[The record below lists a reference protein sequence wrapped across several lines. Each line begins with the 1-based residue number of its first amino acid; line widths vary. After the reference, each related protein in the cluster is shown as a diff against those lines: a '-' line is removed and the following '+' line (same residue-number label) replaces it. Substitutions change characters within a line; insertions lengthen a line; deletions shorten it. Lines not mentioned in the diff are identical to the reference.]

1 MTKKGDPL
9 TTEGLFTVTRKRRP
23 LLGNNEHGVRVNV
36 TRNKHGVRVN
46 VTRNKHGGR
55 VDVTRNKDGHDQK
68 QGLRASPGMSLNRG
82 LSGGSGREG

>member
-23 LLGNNEHGVRVNV
+23 LLGNNEHGVRVDV

>member
-1 MTKKGDPL
+1 M
-9 TTEGLFTVTRKRRP
+9 TRKRRP